1 MEFKIDDNLVQDM
14 ISQKINQCVD
24 NRVRERLKEL
34 DWYKTIDSAVFSA
47 VNRSITV
54 DVVKNIIDNI
64 DKKELISEV
73 SRNLSELLV
82 DKLISE
88 D

>member
-34 DWYKTIDSAVFSA
+34 DWYKTIDNAVFSA

-54 DVVKNIIDNI
+54 DVVKDIIDNI

-73 SRNLSELLV
+73 SKNLSELLV